1 MGHVRSL
8 GLVLV
13 LASSAAFLALP
24 TVPVRAGTAAAL
36 GEAGSGPAML
46 AAPVPA
52 ATNGIAWSDV
62 PKNYWDRSAIDYVGA
77 TNDWMRDYHALD
89 DGTYPFKPDKLESR
103 ERFARAAV
111 RAFAAD
117 RQPDPS
123 LHFPDLPD
131 DDRFYRFA
139 NVAVSL
145 GWMEVDDH
153 GNFRPGSPVTTRVV
167 HRAMAYALG
176 MRSIAHHLQHLE
188 MADGT
193 PLDVPSGFGTLLLGM
208 RLGLRYNHSDESMD
222 VGPDARLPRSEVA
235 WSLYRAATEP
245 SWEASS
251 LAPYG
256 TMVLPNLSAEAR
268 EVVEF
273 GFRYVG
279 YPYVWGGEWYRPTP
293 AGYCCGAQPVG
304 GFDCSGFSW
313 WVLRQASSAWDPVP
327 PRRYQGWSLPQRT
340 SADMASAGT
349 HIGFQKLRPGDLM
362 FYDGDSD
369 GTVDHVDV
377 YIGNGWS
384 MDSGGSVGGVS
395 IVQVDDGWY
404 RDHFVHGRRVIR

>member
-1 MGHVRSL
+1 MGHLRSL
-8 GLVLV
+8 GRVLV
-13 LASSAAFLALP
+13 LASSAAFRALP

-153 GNFRPGSPVTTRVV
+153 GNF
-167 HRAMAYALG
+167 
-176 MRSIAHHLQHLE
+176 
-188 MADGT
+188 
-193 PLDVPSGFGTLLLGM
+193 
-208 RLGLRYNHSDESMD
+208 
-222 VGPDARLPRSEVA
+222 
-235 WSLYRAATEP
+235 
-245 SWEASS
+245 
-251 LAPYG
+251 
-256 TMVLPNLSAEAR
+256 LPNLSAEAR
-268 EVVEF
+268 EIVEF

-340 SADMASAGT
+340 SADMASAGRY
-349 HIGFQKLRPGDLM
+349 IGFQKLRPGDLM